1 MPQNRFYNYDS
12 TATSGSENTIN
23 RVLSVK
29 GVYEGLDLTVTPDNV
44 LTVSPGY
51 GLQHNGVVW
60 HESTPVSISFTPTLG
75 LVNYTVIATHDNR
88 QIKGGVR
95 VQYDLIADAL
105 APDIT
110 GGVVIGWIY
119 YPGGSGGILQEYCV
133 SAPKQSPNAYAS
145 YLTKTKPLEI
155 LPPYPGS
162 IVTHQDPDITVTPLA
177 FDSGS
182 FVLYQGVANAPAGPG
197 VEQAIQQIQLY
208 GWEGIRP
215 TYIYFYFYS
224 DAPPTTN
231 LQVAV
236 YGTDLLPVPVT
247 GGPVVGAGPSWLSH
261 YVAVNRTDGLF
272 EHGKPYTIRLTYNV
286 GLGREIRLGRIM
298 VLFWPYPSAP

>member
-1 MPQNRFYNYDS
+1 
-12 TATSGSENTIN
+12 
-23 RVLSVK
+23 
-29 GVYEGLDLTVTPDNV
+29 
-44 LTVSPGY
+44 
-51 GLQHNGVVW
+51 
-60 HESTPVSISFTPTLG
+60 VSISFTPTLNP
-75 LVNYTVIATHDNR
+75 VNYTLIATHDNR
-88 QIKGGVR
+88 QIMGGVR

-105 APDIT
+105 APDIA

-133 SAPKQSPNAYAS
+133 SAPKRSANQYSS
-145 YLTKTKPLEI
+145 YLVKTLPLEI
-155 LPPYPGS
+155 QPPYPGS
-162 IVTHQDPDITVTPLA
+162 IVTHMDPDITFTSSA
-177 FDSGS
+177 FDPGS
-182 FVLYQGVANAPAGPG
+182 FVIYQGVANDPAGLG

-208 GWEGIRP
+208 GWEGVRP
-215 TYIYFYFYS
+215 SYIYFYFYS

-247 GGPVVGAGPSWLSH
+247 GGPVVGSGPSWFSH
-261 YVAVNRTDGLF
+261 YVAIDRLAGLF

-298 VLFWPYPSAP
+298 VIFWPYPSVP